1 MARTLIRE
9 RSRCSR
15 TCSAAWWPPGTCQR
29 PLVTAVEDLGWHVI
43 GHRSPARSLQRLQ
56 TISSSISLSRER
68 ERKAGGNRSRPLW
81 TLGRWLTEE
90 RNIGEPAYDQ
100 ASVTGRGTTLLAR
113 TKEKKGFARVREL
126 SEEVI
131 HAMSTE
137 NGRRNRLWTGVA
149 YHFLLND

>member
-1 MARTLIRE
+1 MARTLTRKIAMFQDMFGGLV
-9 RSRCSR
+9 
-15 TCSAAWWPPGTCQR
+15 AAR
-29 PLVTAVEDLGWHVI
+29 NMSTAVGNRCGGPWLACD
-43 GHRSPARSLQRLQ
+43 RSPARSLQRLQ

-126 SEEVI
+126 S
-131 HAMSTE
+131 T
-137 NGRRNRLWTGVA
+137 RK
-149 YHFLLND
+149 